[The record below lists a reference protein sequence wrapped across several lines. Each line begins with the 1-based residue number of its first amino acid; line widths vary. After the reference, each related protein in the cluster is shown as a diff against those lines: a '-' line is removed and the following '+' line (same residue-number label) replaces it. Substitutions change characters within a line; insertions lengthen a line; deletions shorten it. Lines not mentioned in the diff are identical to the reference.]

1 MQGIYIIDERGRHTR
16 PPSKVA
22 IKRHLAAHGPAAVYI
37 ESTSVF
43 GNEYGGPLSAAP
55 AAPIVFVGPDPYKSR
70 KFYGTLSAAVTRDS
84 RGAMVWVVK

>member
-1 MQGIYIIDERGRHTR
+1 MQGIYIIDANGRHTR

-22 IKRHLAAHGPAAVYI
+22 IRRHLVEYGAGAVYI

-55 AAPIVFVGPDPYKSR
+55 RATITFVGPDPYTSR
-70 KFYGTLSAAVTRDS
+70 KYYGNIEPVGDNGSTNWR
-84 RGAMVWVVK
+84 VK